1 MEQNPSEKKQR
12 HRTPKPKQTNAL
24 VRFMFGGWITAF
36 NDIYQGIVVPFQQ
49 TETRLKTMLT
59 FVISLVV
66 TWFIYVPFHEL
77 LHVVGCRITGGT
89 VSTLVMGREYGAAF
103 LSRIFPFI
111 VPASGQ
117 YAGRL
122 TDFKPNGDIGYLVTV
137 FAPYLL
143 TLFPGVW
150 CITTAISRRSFTL
163 FGPGIVI
170 GLASFY
176 NLTGDFFEIGTIIS
190 TRLVNLVTTGKASS
204 IIDAFWELRS
214 DDLFRLITEISSSPA
229 SFGANH
235 PTGLPIMIIVIV
247 LGLILAV
254 CSAGY
259 TYFVGRWIAG
269 LLTTHRPSNPN
280 QSKLMHGIETDDQ

>member
-1 MEQNPSEKKQR
+1 MEQNTSEKKQR
-12 HRTPKPKQTNAL
+12 HPTSKPTQPNAF
-24 VRFMFGGWITAF
+24 VRFMFGGWITAY
-36 NDIYQGIVVPFQQ
+36 NDIYQGLIVPFQQ
-49 TETRLKTMLT
+49 TETRLKTLLT

-77 LHVVGCRITGGT
+77 LHVAGCQITGGA

-111 VPASGQ
+111 VPASSQ

-122 TDFKPNGDIGYLVTV
+122 TDFEPNGDIGYLVTV
-137 FAPYLL
+137 FAPYIL

-150 CITTAISRRSFTL
+150 CIIMAKSRRSFLL

-190 TRLVNLVTTGKASS
+190 TRLVNLVTAGKASS
-204 IIDAFWELRS
+204 IISAYWELRS
-214 DDLFRLITEISSSPA
+214 DDLFRLITEISASPSSYGVGH
-229 SFGANH
+229 SV
-235 PTGLPIMIIVIV
+235 GLPIVIAVII
-247 LGLILAV
+247 LGFILAV
-254 CSAGY
+254 WSAGF
-259 TYFVGRWIAG
+259 TYLIGRWIADT
-269 LLTTHRPSNPN
+269 LTTRQPDNIN
-280 QSKLMHGIETDDQ
+280 